1 MLNEVLFM
9 SNKKGKVQRNFYYYD
24 IFLMKHI
31 NNKLTKIDN
40 MEETFYDIFKHIINK
55 QRKIEKGIIDPD
67 EIAVAIDNGDKIYIL
82 VDKNIKGYPIEFR
95 LVLCRADALP
105 LVENNGLLNF
115 LTDYLPKNFTLAE
128 ITHCVIFPQY
138 NIMGAEYN
146 FSGARPTAIKPYL
159 PRLFNEIDYVYCA
172 NKLDGNVFSKL
183 KKGETFS
190 LFTLSVKNDS
200 AAMTH
205 LMNETSLFRLPFTN
219 ISDVDV
225 FEISLKRRKTKTH
238 DGFESPIPI
247 DDMDNFIREYR
258 EDIKSFKV
266 SQGSIQRDKVDL
278 LYDKLVK
285 TSEITKTVNKTV
297 DSEEAYKIIKDF
309 FNTTVKKK

>member
-1 MLNEVLFM
+1 MT
-9 SNKKGKVQRNFYYYD
+9 NKKGKIQRNFYYYD
-24 IFLMKHI
+24 IYLMKHI
-31 NNKLTKIDN
+31 NSKLTKIDN
-40 MEETFYDIFKHIINK
+40 QEETFYEIFKHILNK
-55 QRKIEKGIIDPD
+55 QKKIEKGNIDPD
-67 EIAVAIDNGDKIYIL
+67 EIAVSIDNGDKIYIL
-82 VDKNIKGYPIEFR
+82 VDKTVKGCPIEFR

-159 PRLFNEIDYVYCA
+159 PRLYNEIDYVYCA

-205 LMNETSLFRLPFTN
+205 LMNETSLFQLPFTN
-219 ISDVDV
+219 ISGVDV
-225 FEISLKRRKTKTH
+225 FEISLKRRKTKAH
-238 DGFESPIPI
+238 DGFDSPIPI
-247 DDMDNFIREYR
+247 DDMDAFIREYR

-266 SQGSIQRDKVDL
+266 SQGSIQKDKVDL
-278 LYDKLVK
+278 LFDKLVK
-285 TSEITKTVNKTV
+285 TSEITKTINKTV
-297 DSEEAYKIIKDF
+297 DSDEAYKIIKDF
-309 FNTTVKKK
+309 FNTTIKKVIQ

>member
-1 MLNEVLFM
+1 M
-9 SNKKGKVQRNFYYYD
+9 
-24 IFLMKHI
+24 
-31 NNKLTKIDN
+31 
-40 MEETFYDIFKHIINK
+40 
-55 QRKIEKGIIDPD
+55 P
-67 EIAVAIDNGDKIYIL
+67 A
-82 VDKNIKGYPIEFR
+82 
-95 LVLCRADALP
+95 ALP

-115 LTDYLPKNFTLAE
+115 LADYLPKNFTLAE

-159 PRLFNEIDYVYCA
+159 PRLYNKIDYVYCA

-183 KKGETFS
+183 KNGETFS
-190 LFTLSVKNDS
+190 LFSLSVKNDS

-205 LMNETSLFRLPFTN
+205 LMNETSLFRLPFTK

-225 FEISLKRRKTKTH
+225 FEISLKRRKTKSH
-238 DGFESPIPI
+238 DGFDSPIPI
-247 DDMDNFIREYR
+247 DDMDEFIREYR

-266 SQGSIQRDKVDL
+266 SQGSIQRDKIDL

-297 DSEEAYKIIKDF
+297 DSDEAYKIIKDF
-309 FNTTVKKK
+309 FNTTVS

>member
-1 MLNEVLFM
+1 M

-24 IFLMKHI
+24 IFLMKQI
-31 NNKLTKIDN
+31 NDKLIKVDN
-40 MEETFYDIFKHIINK
+40 QEEIFYDIFEQISKK
-55 QRKIEKGIIDPD
+55 QKKIEKKVLEPD
-67 EIAVAIDNGDKIYIL
+67 EITVSITNGDKIYIL
-82 VDKNIKGYPIEFR
+82 VDKNIKGQPIEFR
-95 LVLCRADALP
+95 LVLCRVDALP

-159 PRLFNEIDYVYCA
+159 PRLYNAIDYVYCA
-172 NKLDGNVFSKL
+172 NKLDGNVFNKL
-183 KKGETFS
+183 KNGETFS

-205 LMNETSLFRLPFTN
+205 LMNQTSLFHLPFTS

-225 FEISLKRRKTKTH
+225 FEISLKRRKTKTNN
-238 DGFESPIPI
+238 GFDSPIPI
-247 DDMDNFIREYR
+247 DDMDEFIREYR

-266 SQGSIQRDKVDL
+266 SQGSIQKDKINL
-278 LYDKLVK
+278 LYDKLVN

-297 DSEEAYKIIKDF
+297 DSDEAYKIIKDF
-309 FNTTVKKK
+309 FSTTISKRI

>member
-1 MLNEVLFM
+1 M
-9 SNKKGKVQRNFYYYD
+9 SRKKGKVQRSFYYYD
-24 IFLMKHI
+24 IFLMKNI
-31 NNKLTKIDN
+31 NNQLTNIN
-40 MEETFYDIFKHIINK
+40 NQEETFYEIFQYIQNEQKK
-55 QRKIEKGIIDPD
+55 DPD
-67 EIAVAIDNGDKIYIL
+67 KTTVTIDNGDRIYIL
-82 VDKNIKGYPIEFR
+82 VDKIIKGNPIEFR

-105 LVENNGLLNF
+105 LVENKGLLNF
-115 LTDYLPKNFTLAE
+115 LADYLPKNFTLAE

-146 FSGARPTAIKPYL
+146 FSGARATAIKLYL
-159 PRLFNEIDYVYCA
+159 TQLYNKIDYVYCA
-172 NKLDGNVFSKL
+172 NKIDGNVFSKL
-183 KKGETFS
+183 KKGKTFS

-205 LMNETSLFRLPFTN
+205 LMNDTSLFKLPFAN

-238 DGFESPIPI
+238 DGFDSPIPI
-247 DDMDNFIREYR
+247 DAMNEFIREYR

-266 SQGSIQRDKVDL
+266 SQGSIQKDKVNL

-285 TSEITKTVNKTV
+285 TCEITKTVNKTV
-297 DSEEAYKIIKDF
+297 DSDEAYKIIEDF
-309 FNTTVKKK
+309 FNTTIKTVIQKNNQLN